1 MKRSPSAL
9 RRGRPVW
16 LAERNGRGSPRR
28 YPSLRGRHTCDVA
41 IVGGGMTGALVAATF
56 AAEGISVAVLES
68 GRVGSGSTV
77 ASSALLLQESD
88 QGLAQLARR
97 YGRVASQRIWQ
108 LGQDAVRDLIERL
121 RRHRIACD
129 LVELD
134 AIHYATTADAVRRLR
149 SEFQLRQAAGF
160 DGDWLTPGA
169 LRRLTGVP
177 GRAAIRTRGNAQ
189 FNPFKACHGLMHV
202 AAMTGADIYERS
214 PVTRIHQA
222 RDRVRVHTRSG
233 HIEAS
238 RVVIATGYATRHF
251 RPLAGRFRMYH
262 TYVLATPPL
271 SIAERRQVGIAD
283 VMLWDTERP
292 YHYARWTSTHR
303 LLLGGGDR
311 PVRRGRR
318 RNAEFASATNELR
331 GDFEALL
338 PALSSIDIEHAWE
351 GLFAMTPD
359 SLPYIGP
366 HRRYP
371 RHLFALGYGGNGM
384 TFGSLAARLLL
395 EHWRGIQSP
404 DQGLFSFGR
413 LR

>member
-1 MKRSPSAL
+1 
-9 RRGRPVW
+9 
-16 LAERNGRGSPRR
+16 
-28 YPSLRGRHTCDVA
+28 VA

-68 GRVGSGSTV
+68 GRIGCGSTV

-88 QGLAQLARR
+88 KGLAQLARR
-97 YGRVASQRIWQ
+97 YGRAASQRIWQ
-108 LGQDAVRDLIERL
+108 LGQGAVRDLVDRL

-129 LVELD
+129 LVERD

-149 SEFQLRQAAGF
+149 SECQLRQAAGF
-160 DGDWLTPGA
+160 DADWLKAGA
-169 LRRLTGVP
+169 LQQLTGIA
-177 GRAAIRTRGNAQ
+177 GRGAIRTRDNAQ
-189 FNPFKACHGLMHV
+189 FNPFKACHGLMDV
-202 AAMTGADIYERS
+202 AEMSGADIYERS
-214 PVTRIHQA
+214 AVTQIHQA
-222 RDRVRVHTRSG
+222 RDRVRVHTRAG
-233 HIEAS
+233 QVEAS
-238 RVVIATGYATRHF
+238 CVVIATGYATRHF

-271 SIAERRQVGIAD
+271 SLAERRQVGIAD

-311 PVRRGRR
+311 PVHRGRR
-318 RNAEFASATNELR
+318 RSAQFASATRELR
-331 GDFEALL
+331 GDFETLL
-338 PALSSIDIEHAWE
+338 PALSSIGIEHAWE

-366 HRRYP
+366 HRQYP

-395 EHWRGIQSP
+395 EYWHGTRSA
-404 DQGLFSFGR
+404 DQRLFSFGR